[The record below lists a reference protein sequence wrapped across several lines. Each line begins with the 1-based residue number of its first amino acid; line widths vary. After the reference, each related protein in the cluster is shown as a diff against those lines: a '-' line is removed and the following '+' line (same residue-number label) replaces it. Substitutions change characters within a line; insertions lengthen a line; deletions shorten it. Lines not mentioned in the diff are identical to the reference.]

1 MPITAILEFA
11 AVEGE
16 DPREGYDRVNRALND
31 GRPMTRRSE
40 FGEGLLAHVHSVTEN
55 GGAVVV
61 DVWQDQARMDAF
73 VQRLQPI
80 LEREGFADH
89 MSVRVLETHNVVTDG

>member
-1 MPITAILEFA
+1 MPITAIVEFTA
-11 AVEGE
+11 LEGE
-16 DPREGYDRVNRALND
+16 DPREGYDRVTRELND
-31 GRPMTRRSE
+31 GRPITRRSE

-73 VQRLQPI
+73 IQRLQPI

-89 MSVRVLETHNVVTDG
+89 MSVRVLETHNVVTDD